1 MLFDLCWS
9 SLYALKMLM
18 KDLKLFFSLLGS
30 FGMLK
35 EFLLVSLKK
44 CIVYPNLHHSLVNL
58 GRLFSVKMGCA
69 EN

>member
-1 MLFDLCWS
+1 
-9 SLYALKMLM
+9 MLM